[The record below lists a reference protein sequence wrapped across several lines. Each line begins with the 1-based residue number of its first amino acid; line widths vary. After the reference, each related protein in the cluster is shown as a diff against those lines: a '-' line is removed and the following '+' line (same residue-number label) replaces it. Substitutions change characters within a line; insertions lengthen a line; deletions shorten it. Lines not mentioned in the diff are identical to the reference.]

1 MFHHDLS
8 RNLNIL
14 WLPESKIAVKH
25 WGFLICIIFPF
36 IILHSFFPPVKM
48 GQKKTKSL
56 QWQNASWRLE
66 KSPSVQRPSLLAEG
80 KWRSFA
86 DWVFVAGMFS
96 LPLPR
101 FSWLDQSRN
110 RRKGAHI
117 NWPCHPKWLW
127 HFQECS
133 PRSSS
138 SFLAAFTLSHK
149 RFLQQ
154 WTNKETNKS
163 CGKTSFNSHS
173 ALQHFYSHHCLLL
186 TNK

>member
-1 MFHHDLS
+1 MRLS
-8 RNLNIL
+8 KNSALQGENR
-14 WLPESKIAVKH
+14 SKMCFTMTWAEISISSDFQKARLQT
-25 WGFLICIIFPF
+25 GTEGSLSASYF
-36 IILHSFFPPVKM
+36 HSFCPFLFFPHKNGTKENQNLAMTKCFLASGKVPISSESIPVGWGKM
-48 GQKKTKSL
+48 
-56 QWQNASWRLE
+56 E
-66 KSPSVQRPSLLAEG
+66 E
-80 KWRSFA
+80 FA

-96 LPLPR
+96 SPLPR
-101 FSWLDQSRN
+101 FSRLDQSTN

-154 WTNKETNKS
+154 
-163 CGKTSFNSHS
+163 
-173 ALQHFYSHHCLLL
+173 
-186 TNK
+186 

>member
-1 MFHHDLS
+1 MTKCFLAS
-8 RNLNIL
+8 GKVLISSEGI
-14 WLPESKIAVKH
+14 PVG
-25 WGFLICIIFPF
+25 WGK
-36 IILHSFFPPVKM
+36 V
-48 GQKKTKSL
+48 
-56 QWQNASWRLE
+56 E
-66 KSPSVQRPSLLAEG
+66 E
-80 KWRSFA
+80 FA

-96 LPLPR
+96 FPLPR

-133 PRSSS
+133 SRSSS

-154 WTNKETNKS
+154 WTKKETNKS
-163 CGKTSFNSHS
+163 YGKTSNNHVT
-173 ALQHFYSHHCLLL
+173 LQHFYSHHCLLL
-186 TNK
+186 TNKWIFDCWWNSSSLM